1 MVAIIKVA
9 IKFRIDSRQ
18 SENRRMISPRRV
30 RDINQLVPLVQL
42 ADCLGCNFD
51 ATTAAYAL
59 QSREEN
65 RELKINFR
73 KP

>member
-9 IKFRIDSRQ
+9 IKLRLDSRQ

-30 RDINQLVPLVQL
+30 RDVNQLVSFVQL
-42 ADCLGCNFD
+42 GDRLGCNFD
-51 ATTAAYAL
+51 AATAAYAL

-65 RELKINFR
+65 EELKINFR
-73 KP
+73 EP